1 MQKYSE
7 GEIHFSLMAVVS
19 ELRRKYERELEQ
31 VLAGNKKFSYY
42 QNLLFI
48 E

>member
-1 MQKYSE
+1 MIRYSE

-31 VLAGNKKFSYY
+31 VLAGSERQY
-42 QNLLFI
+42 QQGELI
-48 E
+48 I

>member
-1 MQKYSE
+1 LFVLRYSE

-31 VLAGNKKFSYY
+31 VLAGNNKFD
-42 QNLLFI
+42 I
-48 E
+48 TEI